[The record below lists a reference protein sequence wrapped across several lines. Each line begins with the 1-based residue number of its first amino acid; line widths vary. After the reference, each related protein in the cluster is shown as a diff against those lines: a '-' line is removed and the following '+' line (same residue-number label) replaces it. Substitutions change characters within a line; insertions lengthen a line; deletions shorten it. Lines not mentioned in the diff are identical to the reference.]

1 MDAVIAAEHLREVAL
16 PERVGE
22 RAASRLIE
30 LREVFVA
37 DLAYVE
43 VELAKSSADGAAP
56 ATDAARHLLVAGGK
70 RVRPLCVLL
79 AAACFGNPRGE
90 VARELAVV
98 AELVHIATLLHDDVV
113 DDSDLRRGAVTARR
127 VWGNAVSVL
136 AGDLLLTHALERTA
150 EIAPGA
156 TMTELLRTLRKLV
169 DGEVIQLRGRTAV
182 TTSEDVYFSIVEGKT
197 ASLFSWAA
205 RAGAR
210 AGGGSERDVAGLGEI
225 GRNVGIAF
233 QLVDD
238 ALDYQG
244 EEAHTGKLLLADL
257 REGKL
262 TLPLLIAASA
272 RPSLADAIERA
283 RAGDDGA
290 AAEILSGVR
299 ETRGAERARAR
310 AEGHT
315 KAALSALGA
324 LPPSHAR
331 DLLAA
336 LATELTTRAS

>member
-1 MDAVIAAEHLREVAL
+1 MDAVVAAEQLHEVAR

-22 RAASRLIE
+22 RAASRLVE
-30 LREVFVA
+30 LRDVFAA

-43 VELAKSSADGAAP
+43 TELAKSSSDGAAP

-79 AAACFGNPRGE
+79 AAACFASSKRSMA

-98 AELVHIATLLHDDVV
+98 AELVHLATLLHDDVV
-113 DDSDLRRGAVTARR
+113 DDSDLRRGAVAARR

-150 EIAPGA
+150 EVAPGA
-156 TMTELLRTLRKLV
+156 TMTELLATLRRLV
-169 DGEVIQLRGRTAV
+169 DGEVIQLRGRTTVA
-182 TTSEDVYFSIVEGKT
+182 TSEAVYFSIVEGKT

-210 AGGGSERDVAGLGEI
+210 ASGATERDVAALGEL
-225 GRNVGIAF
+225 GRNMGIAF

-238 ALDYQG
+238 ALDYQSDP
-244 EEAHTGKLLLADL
+244 AHTGKLLLADL

-262 TLPLLIAASA
+262 TLPLLVAVSA
-272 RPSLADAIERA
+272 RPELTRVIERA
-283 RAGDDGA
+283 RADDDGA
-290 AAEILSGVR
+290 AIELLSAVR
-299 ETRGAERARAR
+299 EASGTEHARAR

-315 KAALSALGA
+315 CAALAALS
-324 LPPSHAR
+324 
-331 DLLAA
+331 
-336 LATELTTRAS
+336 T